1 VQQQPPPESTES
13 TYELVAKN
21 AVRVYQQLPST
32 PVRRAFLHDLTLD
45 LPVWQTSIALGI
57 SHSNVS
63 RASEYRD
70 RPFVEFLR
78 QLGFPRKNREEAHS
92 FALSWLGNDANCP
105 YPSGRNRRCFTGSAE
120 LMWAEYAS
128 ASLANSIAP
137 LQFDAF
143 HKVRR
148 RERIGLRAGD
158 IFINRDEVELAEIQA
173 KIDSGESR
181 AEDWQ
186 KRIEELEKNLA
197 FCKERKLYYREAH
210 QNLQGDA
217 KKMIVTL
224 DFTATQTG
232 MQDKFH
238 DFVVVVCT
246 DQPLL
251 VPLDLANAVIDAV
264 QPPMKKRVEKPVIE
278 KKDRRTKEEVLHEGG
293 GRKLLTSFKKD
304 HAKAKKAMQ
313 LEQRAVEIQYKP
325 CSTVFHFV
333 LRRTDDTPGQISP
346 YVQWAMD
353 FLFVRHDLGKNFDE
367 IHLFS
372 DGCGK
377 HFKTY
382 PTHWYDSLLFILFI
396 YFLYLVFIFSLFLRS
411 HFQVSC

>member
-1 VQQQPPPESTES
+1 MLKTA
-13 TYELVAKN
+13 T
-21 AVRVYQQLPST
+21 
-32 PVRRAFLHDLTLD
+32 
-45 LPVWQTSIALGI
+45 ALGI
-57 SHSNVS
+57 PHPNVS
-63 RASEYRD
+63 RASEYCD

-78 QLGFPRKNREEAHS
+78 QLGFPRNNRSEAHS
-92 FALSWLGNDANCP
+92 FALQWLGNDANCP
-105 YPSGRNRRCFTGSAE
+105 YPSGWNRRCYTGSAD

-148 RERIGLRAGD
+148 RERIGIRNGD
-158 IFINRDEVELAEIQA
+158 IFINRDEVELAEIQE
-173 KIDSGESR
+173 KIKNGESR

-186 KRIEELEKNLA
+186 ERINELETNLA

-210 QNLQGDA
+210 QNLNGNA

-251 VPLDLANAVIDAV
+251 IPLDLANAVIE
-264 QPPMKKRVEKPVIE
+264 PEEPSMKKRVAKPVIE
-278 KKDRRTKEEVLHEGG
+278 KKKRRKKQEVKETDG
-293 GRKLLTSFKKD
+293 GRKLLPSFNETN
-304 HAKAKKAMQ
+304 AKSKREPQ

-333 LRRTDDTPGQISP
+333 LKRTDETPGQISS

-353 FLFVRHDLGKNFDE
+353 FLFVRHDLGAKFEE

-382 PTHWYDSLLFILFI
+382 PTHWYACFLSFCLFFLKLLSYLLSIFFFFI
-396 YFLYLVFIFSLFLRS
+396 YFMTHYF
-411 HFQVSC
+411 

>member
-1 VQQQPPPESTES
+1 
-13 TYELVAKN
+13 
-21 AVRVYQQLPST
+21 
-32 PVRRAFLHDLTLD
+32 
-45 LPVWQTSIALGI
+45 
-57 SHSNVS
+57 
-63 RASEYRD
+63 
-70 RPFVEFLR
+70 
-78 QLGFPRKNREEAHS
+78 
-92 FALSWLGNDANCP
+92 
-105 YPSGRNRRCFTGSAE
+105 
-120 LMWAEYAS
+120 MWAEYAS
-128 ASLANSIAP
+128 ASLASSVAP

-148 RERIGLRAGD
+148 REKIGLRSGD

-173 KIDSGESR
+173 KIEQGEEQ

-186 KRIEELEKNLA
+186 DRIQELERNLA

-210 QNLQGDA
+210 QNLKGNS

-251 VPLDLANAVIDAV
+251 IPSDLENAVIEPE
-264 QPPMKKRVEKPVIE
+264 QPPMKKRVATPVTQKKKRRKKQEVIE
-278 KKDRRTKEEVLHEGG
+278 TGG
-293 GRKLLTSFKKD
+293 GRKLLPSFSQSNE
-304 HAKAKKAMQ
+304 KAKKQPQ

-333 LRRTDDTPGQISP
+333 LKRTDDTPGQISP

-353 FLFVRHDLGKNFDE
+353 FLFVRHDLGTNFEE

-382 PTHWYDSLLFILFI
+382 PTHWYDYLCFFFFFFIDL
-396 YFLYLVFIFSLFLRS
+396 
-411 HFQVSC
+411 

>member
-1 VQQQPPPESTES
+1 MVKTA
-13 TYELVAKN
+13 T
-21 AVRVYQQLPST
+21 
-32 PVRRAFLHDLTLD
+32 
-45 LPVWQTSIALGI
+45 ALGI
-57 SHSNVS
+57 PHQTVS
-63 RASEYRD
+63 RASEYCD

-78 QLGFPRKNREEAHS
+78 QLGFPRKNRSEAHS
-92 FALSWLGNDANCP
+92 FALQWLGNDANCP
-105 YPSGRNRRCFTGSAE
+105 YPSGWNRRCYTGSAD

-148 RERIGLRAGD
+148 RERIGIRNGD
-158 IFINRDEVELAEIQA
+158 IFINRDEVELAEIRA
-173 KIDSGESR
+173 KIESGESR

-186 KRIEELEKNLA
+186 ERIAELEKNLA

-210 QNLQGDA
+210 QNLKGHA
-217 KKMIVTL
+217 KTMIVTL

-251 VPLDLANAVIDAV
+251 VPLDLANAVIEPEE
-264 QPPMKKRVEKPVIE
+264 PPMKKRVAKPVTE
-278 KKDRRTKEEVLHEGG
+278 KKKRRKKQEVKETGG
-293 GRKLLTSFKKD
+293 GRKLLSSFNAANAF
-304 HAKAKKAMQ
+304 AKRAPQ
-313 LEQRAVEIQYKP
+313 LEQREVEIQYKP

-333 LRRTDDTPGQISP
+333 IKRTDDTPGQISP

-353 FLFVRHDLGKNFDE
+353 FLFVRHDLGRNFEE

-382 PTHWYDSLLFILFI
+382 PTHWYDYDLI
-396 YFLYLVFIFSLFLRS
+396 YFI
-411 HFQVSC
+411 